1 MARTREGH
9 GSCWKKRKKRCV
21 TLNLHLQSFS
31 CFFSFS
37 HIVSSFFLT
46 FSLIFCFQNL
56 SLFFLELCALLPL
69 LLTFNLT
76 FEQLAV
82 SHFPSLIHASHIY
95 IFFSIH
101 ISTCIQCI
109 MKLLGHDTHIMGL
122 NIVGMWA

>member
-1 MARTREGH
+1 MAHAEKRE
-9 GSCWKKRKKRCV
+9 KKKMCNLESPSSV
-21 TLNLHLQSFS
+21 FLMLLQLLPHCLFIFLNFLSHFLFS
-31 CFFSFS
+31 K
-37 HIVSSFFLT
+37 
-46 FSLIFCFQNL
+46 LI
-56 SLFFLELCALLPL
+56 SFFLELCALLPL

-95 IFFSIH
+95 IYIYFFFFSIH